1 MKETGRPQQRLTTLP
16 LARGTRPF
24 ALSEDERH
32 HNGDWWAWQFLR
44 RNPFYRR
51 DFVLSQAMPD
61 IAHWHA
67 NNPLATLQGK
77 PPKPLPNAVTELDA
91 RYFCMHG
98 NILSGPV
105 EWPEVG
111 PYPLSAYRLEHPEV
125 QDSDIYL
132 REFDSATTY
141 GIAHWFNPD
150 EAELPM
156 LADGQSWFF
165 CLTEPIWRVGDVD
178 WRANTVEASVTGYG
192 RTVVGLNTDQPIV
205 RKAWTHF
212 SLAAQV
218 SADGKTTYTEVSAD
232 KPARPLFLSSDSEMA
247 FAVSLDLDIHAQLRP
262 IKALASSYQKQLRAL
277 GELSRSVT
285 PPVGIRPVVMHPE
298 QGHAQTIDF
307 LRGLVQSPQ
316 RLHHQPVQHWR
327 AALVD
332 TRYTLGPQFDALMQE
347 FKGQQ
352 DQLGALKVTPPSRV
366 RNAGTEDFWL
376 KKALTMLEL
385 QCSLPGAK
393 KNTPAGAAL
402 IAQAI
407 YEPTHP
413 LHTLA
418 RPDSG
423 LNKDTYAEGND
434 ATLWNSD
441 GFKDSLKNAKE
452 TALSKYLLL
461 VGRPAKD
468 LYKHN
473 QD

>member
-1 MKETGRPQQRLTTLP
+1 
-16 LARGTRPF
+16 
-24 ALSEDERH
+24 
-32 HNGDWWAWQFLR
+32 
-44 RNPFYRR
+44 
-51 DFVLSQAMPD
+51 MPD

-67 NNPLATLQGK
+67 NNPLTALQGK
-77 PPKPLPNAVTELDA
+77 PPKPLPGAVTELDT
-91 RYFCMHG
+91 RYFCAHG
-98 NILSGPV
+98 NILSGAV

-111 PYPLSAYRLEHPEV
+111 TCSLSAYLREHPEV
-125 QDSDIYL
+125 QASDIYL

-156 LADGQSWFF
+156 LADGQSWFY

-178 WRANTVEASVTGYG
+178 WRANPVEVEVAGYG
-192 RTVVGLNTDQPIV
+192 RTTVGLNADQPIV
-205 RKAWTHF
+205 RRAWTHF

-218 SADGKTTYTEVSAD
+218 SAEGKTTYTQVPAD

-247 FAVSLDLDIHAQLRP
+247 FAASLDIDIDAQLRP
-262 IKALASSYQKQLRAL
+262 IKALASSYQKQLRASGKL
-277 GELSRSVT
+277 PQSIKA
-285 PPVGIRPVVMHPE
+285 PVGVRPMVIHPE

-307 LRGLVQSPQ
+307 LRDMLQSPQ
-316 RLHHQPVQHWR
+316 RLHHQPVQQWR

-332 TRYTLGPQFDALMQE
+332 TRYTLGPQFDALAQE
-347 FKGQQ
+347 LKSQQ
-352 DQLGALKVTPPSRV
+352 DQLGSLKVTPPGRV

-385 QCSLPGAK
+385 QCTLPGAK

-423 LNKDTYAEGND
+423 LNKDTYVEGKD
-434 ATLWNSD
+434 TSLWSSD

>member
-1 MKETGRPQQRLTTLP
+1 MTETGQPQQRLTTLP

-51 DFVLSQAMPD
+51 DFVLSQTIPN

-67 NNPLATLQGK
+67 NSPLTALQGK
-77 PPKPLPNAVTELDA
+77 PPKSLPSAVTELDT
-91 RYFCMHG
+91 RYFCAHG

-111 PYPLSAYRLEHPEV
+111 TCSLSAYLREHPEV
-125 QDSDIYL
+125 QASDIYL
-132 REFDSATTY
+132 REFDSATAY

-156 LADGQSWFF
+156 LADGQSWFY
-165 CLTEPIWRVGDVD
+165 CLTEPIWRVGDMD
-178 WRANTVEASVTGYG
+178 WRANHVEVDVPGYG
-192 RTVVGLNTDQPIV
+192 RTAVGLNADQPIF
-205 RKAWTHF
+205 RRAWKHF
-212 SLAAQV
+212 KLAAQV
-218 SADGKTTYTEVSAD
+218 SADGKVTNKKVPTD
-232 KPARPLFLSSDSEMA
+232 KPARPLFLSSDTEVA
-247 FAVSLDLDIHAQLRP
+247 FAVSLDLDIDAQIRP
-262 IKALASSYQKQLRAL
+262 LKALASSYQKQLRAL
-277 GELSRSVT
+277 GELSQSVT
-285 PPVGIRPVVMHPE
+285 PPIGVRPMVMHPE

-332 TRYTLGPQFDALMQE
+332 TRYTLGPQFDALAQDL
-347 FKGQQ
+347 KNQQ
-352 DQLGALKVTPPSRV
+352 DQLGALKVKPPSRV

-385 QCSLPGAK
+385 QCALPGAK

-423 LNKDTYAEGND
+423 MNKDTYIEGKD
-434 ATLWNSD
+434 VSLWSSD

-461 VGRPAKD
+461 VGRPAED
-468 LYKHN
+468 LYKHD
-473 QD
+473 QE

>member
-1 MKETGRPQQRLTTLP
+1 MTETGRPQQRLTTLP

-24 ALSEDERH
+24 ALSEAERL

-51 DFVLSQAMPD
+51 DYILSQASPD
-61 IAHWHA
+61 IAHWRA
-67 NNPLATLQGK
+67 SSPLTALQGK
-77 PPKPLPNAVTELDA
+77 PPNPFPSAVTELDA
-91 RYFCMHG
+91 RYFCVHG

-105 EWPEVG
+105 EWPEVS
-111 PYPLSAYRLEHPEV
+111 PYPLSVYRLEHPEV

-141 GIAHWFNPD
+141 GIAHWFDPD

-192 RTVVGLNTDQPIV
+192 RAVVGLNTDQPIV

-218 SADGKTTYTEVSAD
+218 STDGKTTYTQVSAD
-232 KPARPLFLSSDSEMA
+232 KPAHPLFLSGESEMA

-262 IKALASSYQKQLRAL
+262 IKALASSYQKQMRAL
-277 GELSRSVT
+277 GELPQSVT
-285 PPVGIRPVVMHPE
+285 PPVGVRPMVMHPE

-332 TRYTLGPQFDALMQE
+332 TRYTLGPQFDALTQE
-347 FKGQQ
+347 LKGQQ

-385 QCSLPGAK
+385 QSSLPGAK

-423 LNKDTYAEGND
+423 INKDTYIEGKD
-434 ATLWNSD
+434 VSLWSSD

-461 VGRPAKD
+461 VGRPAEN
-468 LYKHN
+468 LYKHD

>member
-1 MKETGRPQQRLTTLP
+1 MTETGRPQQRLTTLP

-51 DFVLSQAMPD
+51 DFVLSQTIPN
-61 IAHWHA
+61 ITHWHA
-67 NNPLATLQGK
+67 NSPLTALQGK
-77 PPKPLPNAVTELDA
+77 PPKSLPNAVTELDA
-91 RYFCMHG
+91 RYFCAHG

-111 PYPLSAYRLEHPEV
+111 TCSLSAYLREHPEV
-125 QDSDIYL
+125 QASDIYL

-141 GIAHWFNPD
+141 GIAHWFDPD

-192 RTVVGLNTDQPIV
+192 HTVVGLNTDQPIV

-218 SADGKTTYTEVSAD
+218 SADGKTTYTQVSAD

-247 FAVSLDLDIHAQLRP
+247 FAVSLDIDIHAQLRP
-262 IKALASSYQKQLRAL
+262 IKALASSYQKQMRAS
-277 GELSRSVT
+277 GELQQSVI
-285 PPVGIRPVVMHPE
+285 PPVGIRPVVIHPE

-307 LRGLVQSPQ
+307 LRSLVLAPQ
-316 RLHHQPVQHWR
+316 RLQHQPAQHWR
-327 AALVD
+327 TALVD
-332 TRYTLGPQFDALMQE
+332 TRYTLGPQFDALAQDL
-347 FKGQQ
+347 KNQQ
-352 DQLGALKVTPPSRV
+352 DQLGALKVKPPSRV

-385 QCSLPGAK
+385 QCALPGAK

-413 LHTLA
+413 LHRLA

-423 LNKDTYAEGND
+423 INKATYAEGKD

-468 LYKHN
+468 LYKHY

>member
-1 MKETGRPQQRLTTLP
+1 MTGTGRPQQRLTTLP

-51 DFVLSQAMPD
+51 DFVLSQTIPN
-61 IAHWHA
+61 ITHWHA
-67 NNPLATLQGK
+67 NSPLTALQGK
-77 PPKPLPNAVTELDA
+77 PPKSLPNAVTELDA
-91 RYFCMHG
+91 RYFCAHG

-111 PYPLSAYRLEHPEV
+111 TCSLSAYLREHPEV
-125 QDSDIYL
+125 QASDIYL

-141 GIAHWFNPD
+141 GIAHWFDPD

-218 SADGKTTYTEVSAD
+218 SVDGKTTYTKVSAD

-247 FAVSLDLDIHAQLRP
+247 FAASLDIDIDAQLRP
-262 IKALASSYQKQLRAL
+262 IKALASSYQKQLRASGKL
-277 GELSRSVT
+277 PQSIKA
-285 PPVGIRPVVMHPE
+285 PVGVRPMVIHPE

-347 FKGQQ
+347 LKSQQ
-352 DQLGALKVTPPSRV
+352 DQLGSLKVIPPGRV

-423 LNKDTYAEGND
+423 LNKDTYIEGKD
-434 ATLWNSD
+434 VSLWSSD

-461 VGRPAKD
+461 VGRPAED
-468 LYKHN
+468 LYKLD